1 MRAMAILSMPSTLR
15 AGDSW
20 SFTAAPASY
29 PGPDWALALVL
40 VNAAATDSLVWT
52 WDIEDE
58 VHGLA
63 VTPAESVLYAAG
75 VYSWHLIALNDTDSL
90 RVTLES
96 GTVEILPDP
105 VTATPA
111 AVPSQARQILTALDA
126 QIQARATA
134 GEADLVRAACRDRQ
148 VEYDLMGWFK
158 LRALYASIVA
168 AEQAEANRAAGL
180 TAGVVQV
187 QFS

>member
-1 MRAMAILSMPSTLR
+1 MAILSMPSTLR

-29 PGPDWALALVL
+29 PGPDWVLALVL
-40 VNAAATDSLVWT
+40 VNADATESLDWT
-52 WDIEDE
+52 WDEE
-58 VHGLA
+58 AESHSLA

-75 VYSWHLIALNDTDSL
+75 LYAWHLIATNDTDSL
-90 RVTLES
+90 RATLES
-96 GTVEILPDP
+96 GTVEVLPDP

-126 QIQARATA
+126 TIQNRATA

-148 VEYDLMGWFK
+148 VEYDLLGWFR
-158 LRALYASIVA
+158 LRAIYAAIVA
-168 AEQAEANRAAGL
+168 AEQADANRAAGL
-180 TAGVVQV
+180 TSGFVQV
-187 QFS
+187 AFK